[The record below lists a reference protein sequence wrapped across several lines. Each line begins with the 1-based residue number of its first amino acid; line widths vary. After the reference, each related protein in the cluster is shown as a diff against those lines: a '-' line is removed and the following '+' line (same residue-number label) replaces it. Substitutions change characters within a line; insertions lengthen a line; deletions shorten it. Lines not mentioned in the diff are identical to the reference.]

1 VTSPSVPFLIKQCA
15 QNTLEKHWTQRI
27 PVLQQRA
34 PAELAADVINEVFA
48 AVEGDDRW
56 KVIDFCSGSGGP
68 TPFIEQHL
76 QRQRARDGR
85 SPVAFYLSD
94 ISPSLDAYML
104 HASRSANLSFIPD
117 PVDATNPPFAAISS
131 STRGDKEAAKEAG
144 YEHDGCKVLR
154 LFSLAF
160 HHFDD
165 EGAKRVIKSTMDTCD
180 AVVIFELQE
189 RRIGSLL
196 LMLLEPFLVYI
207 MAIFWFT
214 DDWLYLALTYL
225 LPVMPMVHSFDGL
238 VSCLRT
244 RTFVEFVELLDDS
257 IGKERGNKASGPLVT
272 VRRGDWMF
280 TSCRTLHTWPLGYMN
295 VIVGMKTES
304 Q

>member
-1 VTSPSVPFLIKQCA
+1 MPFLIKQCA

-27 PVLQQRA
+27 PFLQKRA

-48 AVEGDDRW
+48 TIEGADKW

-68 TPFIEQHL
+68 TPLIEEHL
-76 QRQRARDGR
+76 QRQRARAGR
-85 SPVAFYLSD
+85 SPVPFYLSD
-94 ISPSLDAYML
+94 ISPNLDAYVS
-104 HASRSANLSFIPD
+104 HASHSANLSFIPD

-131 STRGDKEAAKEAG
+131 STPGDKAAARERG

-165 EGAKRVIKSTMDTCD
+165 EGAKRVIKSTMNTSD

-189 RRIGSLL
+189 RRAGSLL
-196 LMLLEPFLVYI
+196 LMLLEPFLVYM

-214 DDWLYLALTYL
+214 DDWFYLALTYL
-225 LPVMPMVHSFDGL
+225 VPVLPALHSFDGL

-244 RTFVEFVELLDDS
+244 RTFEEYVQLLDDS
-257 IGKERGNKASGPLVT
+257 LGLKHQSKASGPLVT
-272 VRRGDWMF
+272 VQRGDWVF
-280 TSCRTLHTWPLGYMN
+280 TNRRTLHTWPLGYMN
-295 VIVGMKTES
+295 VIIGMKTGT